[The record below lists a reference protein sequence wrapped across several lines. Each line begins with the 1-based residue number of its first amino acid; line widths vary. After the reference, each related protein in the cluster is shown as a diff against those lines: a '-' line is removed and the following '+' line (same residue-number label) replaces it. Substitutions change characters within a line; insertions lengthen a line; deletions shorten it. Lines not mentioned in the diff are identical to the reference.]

1 MRIIMQYGW
10 IIGGIIILFIIN
22 KIFLMPLRK
31 LTMHIIMGIVVL
43 YVINTYG
50 SIIGLATVPITAV
63 TGIIIGILGFP
74 GTILLTLYYT
84 FLQ

>member
-1 MRIIMQYGW
+1 
-10 IIGGIIILFIIN
+10 
-22 KIFLMPLRK
+22 
-31 LTMHIIMGIVVL
+31 MHIIMGIVVL

-50 SIIGLATVPITAV
+50 SIIGLATVPITAI

>member
-1 MRIIMQYGW
+1 MQYGW

-50 SIIGLATVPITAV
+50 YIIGLATVPITAV